1 MGVYHDNRFYS
12 RVHECESAEEERS
25 PLPINNSRSRSAS
38 ISRSHTP
45 RIGTP
50 PLNPTHHLHHQ
61 IPIPSTNKRFTN
73 ASASTSNPYS
83 HANPHDYGGSLPPQ
97 NHPQFP
103 LSGASS
109 VDSSHSNA
117 GFANNGYF
125 STSAYPPSSNIY
137 ATSAT
142 SASQLDSYVP
152 SLVHSWSPN
161 HSILCVAASP
171 TRKLLFCGTQDSQI
185 LIYDLESYSLARSIS
200 NGHKASVLT
209 LLLSEDENYLFTAGS
224 DSLVKVWDVDQLIN
238 NKPGNSE
245 SETDV
250 KSPGSNKSVDA
261 EVADD
266 DEVSP
271 IYVIY
276 TFLDVGDIFS
286 LSWSQEFKT
295 LFIGTQNASILYC
308 DLLFELDRKI
318 ENPDSFHN
326 LPHVR
331 FDKFFD
337 SKGPGGSVNKLQTKH
352 QLLRVT
358 GCHEKAKLIEIN
370 QDHIIRFAHN
380 GFIYCM
386 VLVNKEDIANMFN
399 TSIDSSYD
407 IVLISAGGDSIVK
420 IWGVKKTK
428 DCYKWTLLESLVNDE
443 EYEVLSIS
451 IEGTCLYAGLSNMIL
466 NVWDLTT
473 FQLVRSISCG
483 DDEEG
488 NYGTEYPI
496 NTFVSNCDKA
506 DQLSDILSFAV
517 YHDCIFKASHTGVTK
532 YKLKHYPESTAGK
545 GEFKTKLDK
554 GSSDI
559 LFVEIFSSSIS
570 GKTYLLAGG
579 NKLLNLW
586 DISQLNDEYAQS
598 DNTFGS
604 THLLDGTNL
613 STVSNESLL
622 QELSTFIS
630 FRTVSKFP
638 SLYLEESRRCAQF
651 LTSLFI
657 KLGASQ
663 TKLLPV
669 PNGNPIV
676 YSLFRANSKSLAST
690 EQHPRILWYGHYD
703 VVDADDDT
711 WNTSPYQMTAKD
723 GNLYARGVSDNKGP
737 ILAALFAVAELYK
750 SEQLGCDVVFI
761 VEGEEECGSIGFQKI
776 ISEHRGLIESGGPID
791 WIMLLNSYWLDDT
804 TPCLNYGHRGVINAL
819 ITIKSEKPDR
829 HSGVDGG
836 VSREPTMDLVH
847 LLGSLSENGRIQ
859 LDNFYDNVRPI
870 TPDENELLL
879 EIVRHHEDLDPA
891 NLIAKWSSPSLTI
904 HTMNVSGPHNN
915 TTVIPQTATASI
927 SIRIVPN
934 QDLNQIKASLVKC
947 LHSNFDQLNS
957 ENHLSVNIFHEAEPW
972 LGNPKNDLYQVLY
985 HNLVKHWNMTPL
997 FIREGGSIPSIRFL
1011 EKCLNAPAAQ
1021 IPCGQASDNAH
1032 LLNEKLRIVNLYKLR
1047 QVLTSTL
1054 TDIAK
1059 NNNLDVMT

>member
-1 MGVYHDNRFYS
+1 MP
-12 RVHECESAEEERS
+12 A
-25 PLPINNSRSRSAS
+25 
-38 ISRSHTP
+38 
-45 RIGTP
+45 
-50 PLNPTHHLHHQ
+50 
-61 IPIPSTNKRFTN
+61 NKPFFN
-73 ASASTSNPYS
+73 ASNPYTHADSIIGTLPQHS
-83 HANPHDYGGSLPPQ
+83 HH
-97 NHPQFP
+97 QFP
-103 LSGASS
+103 LSGSSS
-109 VDSSHSNA
+109 VDSSHS
-117 GFANNGYF
+117 GGYNIN
-125 STSAYPPSSNIY
+125 SAYPPSSSNY
-137 ATSAT
+137 VASAN
-142 SASQLDSYVP
+142 SASQLDTYAP
-152 SLVHSWSPN
+152 QLVHTWSPN

-171 TRKLLFCGTQDSQI
+171 SRKLLFCGTQDSYI

-200 NGHKASVLT
+200 NGHNASVLT
-209 LLLSEDENYLFTAGS
+209 LILSEDENYLFTAGS
-224 DSLVKVWDVDQLIN
+224 DSLVKVWDVGLLVENSSKKESTTTTN
-238 NKPGNSE
+238 NDKMFCNE
-245 SETDV
+245 E
-250 KSPGSNKSVDA
+250 
-261 EVADD
+261 
-266 DEVSP
+266 DEVCP
-271 IYVIY
+271 IYIIY
-276 TFLDVGDIFS
+276 TFIDVGDIFS

-308 DLLFELDRKI
+308 DLLFQLDRKNH
-318 ENPDSFHN
+318 NPDSIHN

-337 SKGPGGSVNKLQTKH
+337 SKGPGGSVNKLQTQQ
-352 QLLRVT
+352 QLLRSQVT
-358 GCHEKAKLIEIN
+358 GYHHKAELIEIN
-370 QDHIIRFAHN
+370 QNHIIRFAHN

-386 VLVNKEDIANMFN
+386 VLVKREDILKMFN

-407 IVLISAGGDSIVK
+407 IILISAGGDSIIK
-420 IWGVKKTK
+420 IWGVKKTN
-428 DCYKWTLLESLVNDE
+428 DCYKWTSLESLDNDD
-443 EYEVLSIS
+443 EYEVLSMS

-483 DDEEG
+483 EEAEGQEDEDD
-488 NYGTEYPI
+488 
-496 NTFVSNCDKA
+496 DKDDDKGKVGGSSS

-517 YHDCIFKASHTGVTK
+517 YRDCVFKASHCGVTK
-532 YKLKHYPESTAGK
+532 YKLNQYPESSSSK
-545 GEFKTKLDK
+545 REFKTKLDK
-554 GSSDI
+554 KGTSYNI
-559 LFVEIFSSSIS
+559 LFVEIFSSSITN
-570 GKTYLLAGG
+570 KAYLLAGG
-579 NKLLNLW
+579 NRLLNLW
-586 DISQLNDEYAQS
+586 DISQLNDDGHNSYS
-598 DNTFGS
+598 NIRNTLES
-604 THLLDGTNL
+604 T
-613 STVSNESLL
+613 SSSSVSNDRLL

-676 YSLFRANSKSLAST
+676 YSLFRANSPNIAKK
-690 EQHPRILWYGHYD
+690 QPRILWYGHYD

-711 WNTSPYQMTAKD
+711 WNSSPYHMTAKD

-737 ILAALFAVAELYK
+737 ILAALFSVAKLYK
-750 SEQLGCDVVFI
+750 EEQLGCDVVFI
-761 VEGEEECGSIGFQKI
+761 IEGEEECGSIGFQKI
-776 ISEHRGLIESGGPID
+776 ISEHRGLIESGGSID

-847 LLGSLSENGRIQ
+847 LLSSLSSKDGKIQ

-870 TPDENELLL
+870 TSDETELLL
-879 EIVRHHEDLDPA
+879 EIVDHHETLDPS

-904 HTMNVSGPHNN
+904 HAMNVSGPHNN

-934 QDLNQIKASLVKC
+934 QDLNHIKASLVKY
-947 LHSNFDQLNS
+947 LHTSFDQLKS
-957 ENHLSVNIFHEAEPW
+957 ENLLSVNIFHEAEPW

-985 HNLVKHWNMTPL
+985 QNLTKHWNMTPL

-1032 LLNEKLRIVNLYKLR
+1032 LLNEKLRIINLYKLR

-1054 TDIAK
+1054 TDLAK
-1059 NNNLDVMT
+1059 KNKHN